1 MQTRPA
7 KNITRFAKTQQ
18 ITKDTLCET
27 SYEKEKTNMIYFD
40 NAATTPVLPCA
51 WEAMQAAPEANPSS
65 SHTAGREAKAAL
77 EKARAVIAR
86 CLNCDPDE
94 VYFTSGATESCN
106 WMVKCLRMESDG
118 IIYNGTVHHAVSEAI
133 YAYSSPNA
141 PRSKPSAS
149 LSLVNNETGQISDVD
164 AFCRKN
170 RPCRIGI
177 DATAAVGHIPV
188 DFKALGADY
197 MAFGG
202 HKFGAPKGVGALIV
216 RRGCPIAPMIFGGAQ
231 ERGERGGT
239 VSVPL
244 VRAMAAAL
252 EWHTDHIEENISNLI
267 AVRDRLL
274 HRLTESG
281 VAYQENGGKNVAAHI
296 LSLTFP
302 GVYGASLAAALSER
316 GVMVSTGS
324 ACSSGDNAA
333 SANLM
338 ASGLTEQQALE
349 TIRFSFDWYNTR
361 QEAAHAARIIADIV
375 PALRR
380 G

>member
-1 MQTRPA
+1 
-7 KNITRFAKTQQ
+7 
-18 ITKDTLCET
+18 
-27 SYEKEKTNMIYFD
+27 MIYFD
-40 NAATTPVLPCA
+40 NAATTPVLDCA
-51 WEAMQAAPEANPSS
+51 WEAMQEASFANPSS
-65 SHTAGREAKAAL
+65 SHAAGREAKAAL
-77 EKARAVIAR
+77 EKARATVAR
-86 CLNCDPDE
+86 CLNCAPCE
-94 VYFTSGATESCN
+94 VYFTSGATEACN
-106 WMVKCLRMESDG
+106 WMVRCLRLESDG
-118 IIYNGTVHHAVSEAI
+118 IIYNGTVHHAVSEGI
-133 YAYSSPNA
+133 HAYSSPNA
-141 PRSKPSAS
+141 PRGKPSAI
-149 LSLVNNETGQISDVD
+149 LSLVNNETGQISDVY

-170 RPCRIGI
+170 RPHRIAL

-202 HKFGAPKGVGALIV
+202 HKFGSLKGIGALIV

-231 ERGERGGT
+231 ERGMRGGT

-244 VRAMAAAL
+244 VSSMAAAL
-252 EWHTDHIEENISNLI
+252 TWRSLHMAENEKNIRAVAQELIISLGCYRVDFDI
-267 AVRDRLL
+267 KLF
-274 HRLTESG
+274 SG
-281 VAYQENGGKNVAAHI
+281 KSREDFAPHI
-296 LSLTFP
+296 LSIRFP
-302 GVYGASLAAALSER
+302 GVYGAALAAALSER

-338 ASGLTEQQALE
+338 ASGLTEQEALE

>member
-1 MQTRPA
+1 
-7 KNITRFAKTQQ
+7 
-18 ITKDTLCET
+18 
-27 SYEKEKTNMIYFD
+27 MIYFD

-65 SHTAGREAKAAL
+65 SHAAGREAKAAL
-77 EKARAVIAR
+77 EKARATIAR
-86 CLNCDPDE
+86 CLNCAPCE

-118 IIYNGTVHHAVSEAI
+118 IIYNGTVHHAVSEGI
-133 YAYSSPNA
+133 HAYSSPNA
-141 PRSKPSAS
+141 PRGKPSAV
-149 LSLVNNETGQISDVD
+149 LSLVNNETGQISDVA

-170 RPCRIGI
+170 RPHNIGL
-177 DATAAVGHIPV
+177 DATAAVGHIPI
-188 DFKALGADY
+188 DFLALGADY

-202 HKFGAPKGVGALIV
+202 HKFGAPKGIGALIV
-216 RRGCPIAPMIFGGAQ
+216 KEGCPITPLLHGGAQ
-231 ERGERGGT
+231 ERGMRGGT

-244 VRAMAAAL
+244 ACAMAAAL
-252 EWHTDHIEENISNLI
+252 EWRTTHMEENITHLI
-267 AVRDRLL
+267 DLRDRLL

-281 VAYQENGGKNVAAHI
+281 VEYRVNGGKNVAAHI

-302 GVYGASLAAALSER
+302 GVYGAALAAALSEN

-324 ACSSGDNAA
+324 ACSNGDNAA

-349 TIRFSFDWYNTR
+349 TIRFSFDWYNTTK
-361 QEAAHAARIIADIV
+361 EAAEAAGIIARLV
-375 PALRR
+375 PTLRR

>member
-1 MQTRPA
+1 
-7 KNITRFAKTQQ
+7 
-18 ITKDTLCET
+18 
-27 SYEKEKTNMIYFD
+27 MIYFD
-40 NAATTPVLPCA
+40 NAATTPVLDCA
-51 WEAMQAAPEANPSS
+51 WEAMKSAPEGNPSS
-65 SHTAGREAKAAL
+65 SHAAGREAKAAL
-77 EKARAVIAR
+77 EKARAAIAR
-86 CLNCDPDE
+86 CLNCAPCE
-94 VYFTSGATESCN
+94 VYFTSGATEACN

-118 IIYNGTVHHAVSEAI
+118 IIYNGTVHHAVSEGI
-133 YAYSSPNA
+133 HAYSSPNA
-141 PRSKPSAS
+141 PRGKPSAI
-149 LSLVNNETGQISDVD
+149 LSLVNNETGQISDVA

-170 RPCRIGI
+170 RPHRIAL

-202 HKFGAPKGVGALIV
+202 HKFGSLKGIGALIV

-231 ERGERGGT
+231 ERGMRGGT

-244 VRAMAAAL
+244 VSSMAAAL
-252 EWHTDHIEENISNLI
+252 TWRSLHMEENEKAI
-267 AVRDRLL
+267 R
-274 HRLTESG
+274 G
-281 VAYQENGGKNVAAHI
+281 VAQELIISLGCHRVDFDINLPDGKSSKDCAPHI
-296 LSLTFP
+296 LSIRFP
-302 GVYGASLAAALSER
+302 GVYGAALAAALSEN

-338 ASGLTEQQALE
+338 ASGLTEQEALE
-349 TIRFSFDWYNTR
+349 TIRFSFDWYNTTAEVS
-361 QEAAHAARIIADIV
+361 EAAGIIARLV

>member
-1 MQTRPA
+1 
-7 KNITRFAKTQQ
+7 
-18 ITKDTLCET
+18 
-27 SYEKEKTNMIYFD
+27 MIYFD

-51 WEAMQAAPEANPSS
+51 WDAMQDAPEGNPFSI
-65 SHTAGREAKAAL
+65 HAAGREAKAAL
-77 EKARAVIAR
+77 ENARATIAR
-86 CLNCDPDE
+86 CINCDPCE

-106 WMVKCLRMESDG
+106 WMVKCLRIESDG
-118 IIYNGTVHHAVSEAI
+118 IIYNGTVHHAVSEGI
-133 YAYSSPNA
+133 HAYSFPNA
-141 PRSKPSAS
+141 PRGKPSAV
-149 LSLVNNETGQISDVD
+149 LSLVNNETGQISDVA

-170 RPCRIGI
+170 RPHSIGL
-177 DATAAVGHIPV
+177 DATAAVGHIPI
-188 DFKALGADY
+188 DLLALGADY

-202 HKFGAPKGVGALIV
+202 HKFGAPKGIGALIV
-216 RRGCPIAPMIFGGAQ
+216 RQGCPINPLLYGGAQ

-244 VRAMAAAL
+244 ACAMAAAL
-252 EWHTDHIEENISNLI
+252 EWHTAHMEENITHLI
-267 AVRDRLL
+267 DLRDRLL

-281 VAYQENGGKNVAAHI
+281 VEYGVNGGKNTAAHI

-302 GVYGASLAAALSER
+302 GVYGAALAAALSEN

-338 ASGLTEQQALE
+338 ASGLTKEEALS
-349 TIRFSFDWYNTR
+349 TVRFSFDWQNTPSEAD
-361 QEAAHAARIIADIV
+361 EAASIIARLV